1 MTLFIIHTL
10 ILLWRF
16 YIVVLYRRAS
26 SSIVTLQCVK
36 KWTNLF
42 TAAPFISGV
51 SWGIIL
57 FFMSSFP
64 PEYHF
69 YVFGIILG
77 LAAIGMSTLG
87 AIFSI
92 YIFFISPMIGLTIL
106 WMALQDGNLYNI
118 AVMAL
123 IIGLSYYLF
132 SVRRF
137 SKNYQSAFIEKE
149 RSRLLKERME
159 LALDESNTSILDWNI
174 RSGELY
180 ISPGWKEFLG
190 LSDSDLKNVI
200 SIWKRHIHRDDA
212 KEFLKTLKMTIQNH
226 SKIFENIHRVQY
238 KDDHYIW
245 VLTRARL
252 FYNEEGAPTRMIG
265 THTDVTSE
273 KELQLQYSLQ
283 AQMIEQ
289 THDIVVSTDLDG
301 YIKSWNKG
309 SKLLLGYSSD
319 EMIGSH
325 ISTIYLK
332 EDFDNINE
340 TISSILLQKNEYHTE
355 VRLLKKSNDILHAN
369 LSLSLLKDD
378 NGVVVGVVG
387 FAQDIT
393 QRVHAEKNLKE
404 QKEILNHQAHHDAL
418 TNLPNRVLF
427 NDRLEQTIKKAKRED
442 NTFALLFLDLDH
454 FKEINDSLGHDIGD
468 KVLKIVTRRL
478 NKIIR
483 KEDTLA
489 RLGGDEFTII
499 LSDLRYGQDA
509 SLLAQKI
516 LHELAKP
523 IMLEKHHLYVSSSI
537 GISLFP
543 NDGSSASN
551 LLKYADAAMYKAKD
565 EGRNNFQFYSADMTE
580 LAFERVVM
588 EASLR
593 HAIANEEFIIYYQ
606 TQVDGRTGQLTGM
619 EALLRWEHPTMGL
632 VSPSKFIPLAEVT
645 GLIIELDQLMMK
657 TAMQQQVTWYE
668 KGLNPGVLA
677 LNLTMKQL
685 QQKGFIALLK
695 KLLRETRCDPHW
707 IELELSESHIMI
719 NVEETITI
727 LEQIN
732 TLGISLSID
741 DFGTGYSSLSYLKKL
756 PINKIKI
763 DQSFIRELPHDE
775 EDASITKAIIA
786 LATSLNLKVIAEG
799 VETKEQKEFLTQN
812 GCHNIQGYYYSKP
825 IIADEMEEILRK

>member
-1 MTLFIIHTL
+1 
-10 ILLWRF
+10 
-16 YIVVLYRRAS
+16 
-26 SSIVTLQCVK
+26 
-36 KWTNLF
+36 
-42 TAAPFISGV
+42 
-51 SWGIIL
+51 
-57 FFMSSFP
+57 
-64 PEYHF
+64 
-69 YVFGIILG
+69 
-77 LAAIGMSTLG
+77 
-87 AIFSI
+87 
-92 YIFFISPMIGLTIL
+92 
-106 WMALQDGNLYNI
+106 
-118 AVMAL
+118 
-123 IIGLSYYLF
+123 
-132 SVRRF
+132 
-137 SKNYQSAFIEKE
+137 
-149 RSRLLKERME
+149 
-159 LALDESNTSILDWNI
+159 
-174 RSGELY
+174 
-180 ISPGWKEFLG
+180 
-190 LSDSDLKNVI
+190 
-200 SIWKRHIHRDDA
+200 
-212 KEFLKTLKMTIQNH
+212 
-226 SKIFENIHRVQY
+226 
-238 KDDHYIW
+238 
-245 VLTRARL
+245 
-252 FYNEEGAPTRMIG
+252 MIG

-499 LSDLRYGQDA
+499 LNDLRYGQDA
-509 SLLAQKI
+509 SHLAQKI